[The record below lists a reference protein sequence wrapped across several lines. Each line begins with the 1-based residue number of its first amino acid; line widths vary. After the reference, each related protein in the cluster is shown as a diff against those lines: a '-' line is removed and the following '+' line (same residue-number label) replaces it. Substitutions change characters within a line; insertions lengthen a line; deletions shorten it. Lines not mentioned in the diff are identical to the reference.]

1 MKGLFSYDSPV
12 MGALTAIGDCIC
24 LSAMWLLFSLPLI
37 TIGASTTAMY
47 AAAYHVIRKKEGGL
61 WRSFWEAFKD
71 NFKRSTLIWLVV
83 LVVMALLT
91 VDIFVLRYIR
101 LSGGAMGI
109 LYWPV
114 IAIWCVALTW
124 AVYTAAYAA
133 RFNGSVREV
142 LKYGA
147 MLMALHPIKALGVLL
162 LLLGGLAMTL
172 LVPFMALIVPAAVF
186 VLCSFTTER
195 VFRLHMRPED
205 LASETDDNNEED
217 L

>member
-24 LSAMWLLFSLPLI
+24 LSAMWLVFSLPI
-37 TIGASTTAMY
+37 FTIGASTTALY
-47 AAAYHVIRKKEGGL
+47 AAAYHIIRKKEGGL
-61 WRSFWEAFKD
+61 WQSFWGAFKE

-83 LVVMALLT
+83 LAVMALLT
-91 VDIFVLRYIR
+91 IDVFVLRYIR
-101 LSGGAMGI
+101 LSGGGMGI

-133 RFNGSVREV
+133 RFTGTVREV

-147 MLMALHPIKALGVLL
+147 MLMALHPIKAFGVLL
-162 LLLGGLAMTL
+162 PLLGGLAMTL
-172 LVPFMALIVPAAVF
+172 LVPFMALVTPAAVF

-205 LASETDDNNEED
+205 LAGETDDNEED
-217 L
+217 V